1 VTLLAATEELKQRV
15 LEYLATVSKAKPKE
29 VASALKE
36 SKAVVDEAI
45 KQLAK
50 EGKIEFIYAGSS
62 FVKLPG
68 K

>member
-1 VTLLAATEELKQRV
+1 MAATEELKQRV
-15 LEYLATVSKAKPKE
+15 LDYLGTVSRAKPKE
-29 VASALKE
+29 VANALKE

-45 KQLAK
+45 KELAR